1 MDRFLKIIQRITR
14 KSETKDNPTP
24 ISNVENINIEVTNN
38 KNEDFQNKNVTRYAY
53 GDINKI
59 RTIDDL
65 EDFRKKQNEENREE
79 YIKRI
84 KDLSISINPQT
95 GKKYTCREIGLI
107 MNCSRTTVSNILNN
121 KSSGK
126 YASVRVGENTAF

>member
-1 MDRFLKIIQRITR
+1 MTVGLFGTTLIQY
-14 KSETKDNPTP
+14 SDM
-24 ISNVENINIEVTNN
+24 
-38 KNEDFQNKNVTRYAY
+38 
-53 GDINKI
+53 
-59 RTIDDL
+59 L
-65 EDFRKKQNEENREE
+65 
-79 YIKRI
+79 I

>member
-1 MDRFLKIIQRITR
+1 MDRFLKIIQRITK
-14 KSETKDNPTP
+14 KSETKDNRTP
-24 ISNVENINIEVTNN
+24 ISNVEKNNIEVTNTR
-38 KNEDFQNKNVTRYAY
+38 NENFQNKNVTRYAY